1 MSDVDFK
8 IIKNGARSRRIT
20 FATTPTWEELEA
32 KLRQTFRIPSDVVI
46 ELHYTDRNR
55 EEISLSSD
63 QELTAYL
70 RCLGQV
76 GATDEEMTLTLVPI
90 VGQISINRPQ
100 KVERVSAPLE
110 RLVTSFSGQLI
121 IKDCIDE
128 EGGFRSDADGQAIL
142 YGGDVLGYS
151 DIPSLEELE
160 RRARDGLYDPTK
172 NLKHWL
178 RFSNQCRRNSRIRAE
193 EGNLAESFVEL
204 TKATVL
210 ILEMLPRHPGYKLVL
225 NATQKANLRNVRL
238 LLFSFLVVVRSLCIS
253 ERTGYVE

>member
-1 MSDVDFK
+1 MSDIDFK
-8 IIKNGARSRRIT
+8 IIKGGARSRRLS
-20 FATTPTWEELEA
+20 FATTPTWEELDA

-63 QELTAYL
+63 KELTAYL
-70 RCLGQV
+70 RCLGQG
-76 GATDEEMTLTLVPI
+76 GAPNDEMILTLVPI
-90 VGQISINRPQ
+90 VGEISANRPQ
-100 KVERVSAPLE
+100 KMGRVSAPLE
-110 RLVTSFSGQLI
+110 KLVTSFSGQLV

-128 EGGFRSDADGQAIL
+128 EGGSGVDGEGQGL
-142 YGGDVLGYS
+142 LLS
-151 DIPSLEELE
+151 DIPPFEELE
-160 RRARDGLYDPTK
+160 RRARDNLYDPTK

-178 RFSNQCRRNSRIRAE
+178 RFSNQCRRNSRMRAE

-225 NATQKANLRNVRL
+225 NATQKANLRNVRGF
-238 LLFSFLVVVRSLCIS
+238 LFLFPCGAVSDLCCRMDWICS
-253 ERTGYVE
+253 MS